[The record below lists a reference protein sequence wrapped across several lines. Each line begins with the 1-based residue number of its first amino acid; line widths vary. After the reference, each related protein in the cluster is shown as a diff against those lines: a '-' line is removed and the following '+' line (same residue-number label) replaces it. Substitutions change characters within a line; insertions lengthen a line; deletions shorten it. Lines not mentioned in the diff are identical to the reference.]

1 MNKPIV
7 LPLEITVKIWNY
19 WLTNVE
25 CVPEHD
31 RPYSMVFDSRRSK
44 ERFRSWLWSQG
55 GSLRVINKKFHIVA
69 YDADATAI
77 ALRWS

>member
-25 CVPEHD
+25 CVLEHD
-31 RPYSMVFDSRRSK
+31 RPYSMVFDSRRNK

-69 YDADATAI
+69 YDSDATML
-77 ALRWS
+77 ALRWA

>member
-7 LPLEITVKIWNY
+7 LPVEITVKIWNY
-19 WLTNVE
+19 FLTNVE

-31 RPYSMVFDSRRSK
+31 PPYSVKIAFSNHK

-69 YDADATAI
+69 YDYDATI
-77 ALRWS
+77 LMLRWA

>member
-1 MNKPIV
+1 MMKPIV

-25 CVPEHD
+25 CLSEHD
-31 RPYSMVFDSRRSK
+31 KPFGMVWASRSSK

-69 YDADATAI
+69 YDSDATMLS
-77 ALRWS
+77 LRWG